1 MKAIKRNVALL
12 AAMGLMAGSGA
23 VWAAATATDTFTA
36 TATLTAAVTVT
47 CGASSLDFGTVSR
60 VAGYTSGTEK
70 ITIAAAS
77 GFAVTAG
84 EGLATNG
91 ASGVSCTIADET
103 GSNATAAL
111 SAVGATW
118 SSPKLSGVALD
129 GAGEGGGRSLSADLT
144 LSQASAIGIADTL
157 YIGGELTVKNST
169 DAPNATYTS
178 GTITLTVTE

>member
-23 VWAAATATDTFTA
+23 VWAAATAADTFTA

-47 CGASSLDFGTVSR
+47 CAASSLNFGTVSR
-60 VAGYTSGTEK
+60 VAGYTGAEK
-70 ITIAAAS
+70 ITIAAES

-84 EGLATNG
+84 AGLATNG

-103 GSNATAAL
+103 GNNATAEL
-111 SAVGATW
+111 SALNASW
-118 SSPKLSGVALD
+118 SSLTLSGVVLD
-129 GAGEGGGRSLSADLT
+129 GAGDGSGKSLSADLT
-144 LSQASAIGIADTL
+144 LSKASAIATDDIL

-169 DAPNATYTS
+169 EAPNATYTS
-178 GTITLTVTE
+178 GAITLTVTE